1 MNLSK
6 LNRSRITL
14 TASRWQVPRDYFDP
28 LMNYL
33 IHGFE
38 PGSMWMGVL
47 ANDWRG
53 AIQSSHPANTI
64 DALKMATGWIH
75 DTFPEQSF
83 GSYAQIAAWMRLSAH
98 DRRMILEGSGLLL
111 TEQQEIMH
119 TLKGSPVEEHTLY

>member
-1 MNLSK
+1 MLA
-6 LNRSRITL
+6 
-14 TASRWQVPRDYFDP
+14 ASRWQVPREYFDP

-33 IHGFE
+33 IHAFE

-64 DALKMATGWIH
+64 DALKYATGWIH
-75 DTFPEQSF
+75 DAFPKESY
-83 GSYAQIAAWMRLSAH
+83 GSYAQIAAWMKLSDH

-111 TEQQEIMH
+111 TEQQEVMH
-119 TLKGSPVEEHTLY
+119 GLRGEQVEEPQLY

>member
-14 TASRWQVPRDYFDP
+14 TASRWQVARDYFDP
-28 LMNYL
+28 LLNYL

-38 PGSMWMGVL
+38 PGSMWTAVL
-47 ANDWRG
+47 ANDWHR

-64 DALKMATGWIH
+64 EALKQATGWIH
-75 DTFPEQSF
+75 DAFPKESY
-83 GSYAQIAAWMRLSAH
+83 GSYAQIRAWIQLSAH
-98 DRRMILEGSGLLL
+98 DRRMILEGTGLLL
-111 TEQQEIMH
+111 TEQQEVMH